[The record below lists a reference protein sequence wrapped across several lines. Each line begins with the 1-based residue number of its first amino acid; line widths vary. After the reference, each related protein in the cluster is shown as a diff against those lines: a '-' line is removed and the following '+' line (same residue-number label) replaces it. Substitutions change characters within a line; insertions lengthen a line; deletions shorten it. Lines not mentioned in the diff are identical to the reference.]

1 MPKKQKI
8 QKKYER
14 KNKGITVIALVITI
28 IVLLIL
34 AGVVLA
40 TITGEDGIIQKAIHA
55 KEEQERAEERE
66 QNLLEQISSI
76 EEFYKSTRTIN
87 GEEGTS
93 YNPTIPEGFKPV
105 NTETANWGD
114 GTEAPTKEAVEA
126 GLVIEDEEGNQFVW
140 VPCTTE
146 GEEGLVSYAQDK
158 SYNDGTKSN
167 KQNEYT
173 NYTDWTDE
181 GKIESV
187 KKYGGFYIA
196 RYEAGVPENA
206 DFYASEENGYAYST
220 DKNHADKDGVTYKPV
235 SKAGAQSWNY
245 ISQENAKI
253 VAENMYADNSS
264 VKSQLVDS
272 FAWDTIMN
280 WMEKDNLGIA
290 TDSTN
295 YGNYLNREISGTGL
309 SAIWKYDYNT
319 GAYTLKP
326 TTYSTG
332 SYTIDARTSTEEV
345 DWLEI
350 GTGTSEKT
358 KVKNIYDMAGNMWEW
373 TTETGKHD
381 SGGTTY
387 AVSRGGCFRNYGST
401 NSLSYRYGGH
411 EVPLTDNHLGFRVV
425 LYLQ

>member
-1 MPKKQKI
+1 MTKKQKT
-8 QKKYER
+8 QKRFER

-55 KEEQERAEERE
+55 KEEQERAEREE

-76 EEFYKSTRTIN
+76 DEFYKPTRTIN

-105 NTETANWGD
+105 NTETSNWGD
-114 GTEAPTKEAVEA
+114 GTTAPTKEAVEA

-146 GEEGLVSYAQDK
+146 GEEGLTSYAQDT
-158 SYNDGTKSN
+158 SYNDGTKDTKELSY
-167 KQNEYT
+167 KD
-173 NYTDWTDE
+173 YTDWTDE
-181 GKIESV
+181 GNIESV
-187 KKYGGFYIA
+187 KEYGGFYIA

-206 DFYASEENGYAYST
+206 DFYASAENGYSYARN
-220 DKNHADKDGVTYKPV
+220 KNYTEKDGETYKPV
-235 SKAGAQSWNY
+235 SKAGTQSWNY

-253 VAENMYADNSS
+253 VAENMYAGRSS
-264 VKSQLVDS
+264 VTSRLVDS

-280 WMEKDNLGIA
+280 WMERDNAGLA

-295 YGNYLNREISGTGL
+295 YGNYLNGAISGTGL
-309 SAIWKYDYNT
+309 HALWKYN
-319 GAYTLKP
+319 
-326 TTYSTG
+326 YSTN
-332 SYTIDARTSTEEV
+332 SYTTMPSTYNNGNYEIGTRTDTGEV

-358 KVKNIYDMAGNMWEW
+358 KVKNIYDMAGNIWEW
-373 TTETGKHD
+373 TTETGKH
-381 SGGTTY
+381 
-387 AVSRGGCFRNYGST
+387 N
-401 NSLSYRYGGH
+401 NSSDTR
-411 EVPLTDNHLGFRVV
+411 
-425 LYLQ
+425 